1 MNPIQKESDLSKSEM
16 LYSFKQIRL
25 KRFGHFP
32 AKKTNLYP
40 TYYTFPYDMAKE
52 AHKVPLLDERCPCI
66 AFFKG
71 PRVTMA
77 SSALQGFI
85 QCQSNV
91 PRLYCIYI
99 IPHKPK
105 HNFKLFSFN
114 NIINPILDY
123 QLRLNQIVYL
133 YPQVLLTP
141 NTIHTITFLLNIL

>member
-1 MNPIQKESDLSKSEM
+1 MP
-16 LYSFKQIRL
+16 
-25 KRFGHFP
+25 P
-32 AKKTNLYP
+32 
-40 TYYTFPYDMAKE
+40 
-52 AHKVPLLDERCPCI
+52 LDERCPCI

-71 PRVTMA
+71 SRVTMA

-85 QCQSNV
+85 RCQPNV

-141 NTIHTITFLLNIL
+141 DTIHTITFLLNIL

>member
-1 MNPIQKESDLSKSEM
+1 MNLIQKESDLSKMRCSIPNKH
-16 LYSFKQIRL
+16 LILIKL
-25 KRFGHFP
+25 C
-32 AKKTNLYP
+32 KKDT
-40 TYYTFPYDMAKE
+40 E
-52 AHKVPLLDERCPCI
+52 VSLLDDSCPCI

-85 QCQSNV
+85 RCQPNV

-133 YPQVLLTP
+133 YTQVLLTP

>member
-1 MNPIQKESDLSKSEM
+1 MQKR
-16 LYSFKQIRL
+16 QIYIPHIIPFL
-25 KRFGHFP
+25 
-32 AKKTNLYP
+32 
-40 TYYTFPYDMAKE
+40 YDMQKR
-52 AHKVPLLDERCPCI
+52 HIKCLFWMSVVPVLL
-66 AFFKG
+66 FFKG

-85 QCQSNV
+85 RCQSNV

-123 QLRLNQIVYL
+123 HVLKSDCIFISTSFTHPKYNTYNHFFVEYPLR
-133 YPQVLLTP
+133 
-141 NTIHTITFLLNIL
+141 

>member
-1 MNPIQKESDLSKSEM
+1 M
-16 LYSFKQIRL
+16 
-25 KRFGHFP
+25 
-32 AKKTNLYP
+32 
-40 TYYTFPYDMAKE
+40 
-52 AHKVPLLDERCPCI
+52 PLLDDHCPCI

-85 QCQSNV
+85 RCQPNV

-114 NIINPILDY
+114 NIISPILDY

-133 YPQVLLTP
+133 YTQVLLTP
-141 NTIHTITFLLNIL
+141 NTIHTIAFLLNIL

>member
-1 MNPIQKESDLSKSEM
+1 M
-16 LYSFKQIRL
+16 
-25 KRFGHFP
+25 
-32 AKKTNLYP
+32 
-40 TYYTFPYDMAKE
+40 
-52 AHKVPLLDERCPCI
+52 PLLDERCPCI

-141 NTIHTITFLLNIL
+141 DTIHTITFLLNIL